1 MSDKMTEKELAIV
14 SAIAA
19 EAVDALQVDVFQ
31 AQEIVED
38 RIQFLVDA
46 ELIEVEDGSEMIRT
60 VLHIALDALL
70 DTDEEEDECEDCD
83 ESDEYGD
90 CDERAY

>member
-19 EAVDALQVDVFQ
+19 EAVDVLLLQGDVFQ
-31 AQEIVED
+31 AQEIVEN

-70 DTDEEEDECEDCD
+70 DTDEEEDEC
-83 ESDEYGD
+83 
-90 CDERAY
+90 